1 MQQVLLTASV
11 GVFQPEDI
19 VVSKA
24 MIEVGLAVLEETD
37 DRPLSRST
45 VERAFQQM
53 CHCGFRES
61 VAWSY
66 LQTAP
71 QGQAK

>member
-1 MQQVLLTASV
+1 MDRGLLTAPV
-11 GVFQPEDI
+11 AAFRPEDI

-45 VERAFQQM
+45 VEKAFQQM
-53 CHCGFRES
+53 CHCGFQES
-61 VAWSY
+61 AVWSCAP
-66 LQTAP
+66 TAP
-71 QGQAK
+71 QGQEK

>member
-1 MQQVLLTASV
+1 MERAFLTSA
-11 GVFQPEDI
+11 GMELQPEDI
-19 VVSKA
+19 VVSRA
-24 MIEVGLAVLEETD
+24 MIEVGLAVLEETE

-61 VAWSY
+61 VASSCGR
-66 LQTAP
+66 LAP
-71 QGQAK
+71 QDQGK

>member
-1 MQQVLLTASV
+1 MERVFLTST
-11 GVFQPEDI
+11 GVEFRPEDI
-19 VVSKA
+19 VVSRA
-24 MIEVGLAVLEETD
+24 MIEVGLAVLEEAD

-61 VAWSY
+61 AASSCGRIG
-66 LQTAP
+66 P
-71 QGQAK
+71 QDQEK

>member
-1 MQQVLLTASV
+1 MERVFLTST
-11 GVFQPEDI
+11 GGEFQPEDI
-19 VVSKA
+19 VVSRA
-24 MIEVGLAVLEETD
+24 MIEAGLAVLEETD

-61 VAWSY
+61 VASSCDR
-66 LQTAP
+66 TGP
-71 QGQAK
+71 QDQVK